1 MPEAR
6 YDFIIEDAERVGA
19 PPLIAVWG
27 PSTCGKTLTAL
38 LIARGIVGPDGQIGL
53 IDTEN
58 GRGRYHADKARG
70 ANNKPWKRLDLQPP
84 FSPERYTAAC
94 NALIEQGCDA
104 IIIDSGSH
112 VWEGEGGVI
121 DQAENATYGNGQA
134 AQGLQK
140 WKAPKTSY
148 KKMVNNLLRAT
159 VPVVWC
165 LRSKKAFEQ
174 KVNPKTKNK
183 EIVQEGIVPISGDG
197 LIYEMTLS
205 ILLGLDHKP
214 AFFDP
219 EAPYNAHPTITP
231 IKAPDELIGE
241 IKKGEYLGE
250 EFGKKIAHWINAGGE
265 WNKHEA
271 ELLKVARDVAT
282 MGTERLLQHIRSLP
296 MDDQNALKPHWKA
309 ELEPLAK
316 RYDEPEEHFDDEPE
330 L

>member
-1 MPEAR
+1 MPEER
-6 YDFIIEDAERVGA
+6 YEFLIEDAERVGA

-38 LIARGIVGPDGQIGL
+38 LIARGIVGPEGQIGM

-70 ANNKPWKRLDLQPP
+70 ANNKAWKRLDLQPP

-121 DQAENATYGNGQA
+121 DQAEKNTV
-134 AQGLQK
+134 QGLQK
-140 WKAPKTSY
+140 WKAPKTAY

-159 VPVVWC
+159 VPVIWC
-165 LRSKKAFEQ
+165 LRSKQAFEQ
-174 KVNPKTKNK
+174 KTNDRGKK
-183 EIVQEGIVPISGDG
+183 EIVNDGIVPISGAG
-197 LIYEMTLS
+197 LIYEMTFS

-214 AFFDP
+214 AFYNP
-219 EAPYNAHPTITP
+219 KAPYNAHPSIAP
-231 IKAPDELIGE
+231 VKAPDELISE
-241 IKKGEYLGE
+241 INPGEYLGE
-250 EFGKKIAHWINAGGE
+250 AFGKKIAQWVNAGGE
-265 WNKHEA
+265 WNKREA

-282 MGTERLLQHIRSLP
+282 MGTSRLEQHLSGLSESDKAVLR
-296 MDDQNALKPHWKA
+296 PHWKS
-309 ELEPLAK
+309 ELAPLAAQ
-316 RYDEPEEHFDDEPE
+316 YDDQPENEEDEPE